1 MWEEKNSLL
10 FGNYTHM
17 SRLGKQP
24 IALPEKV
31 TATYVDGILT
41 IKGPKGELARPVNG
55 TAVAVSL
62 TEHEIAFAPAKET
75 KEARALWGTYAAHV
89 RNMITGVTEGFK
101 KVLEIE
107 GVGYRAEAQ
116 GSNKI
121 KILAGFSHPVELT
134 APQGVEIATEK
145 GTITIS
151 GIDIDAVGQ
160 FAANVRAVKKPEPYK
175 GKGIRYAGEY
185 IIRKQGKKGT
195 A

>member
-1 MWEEKNSLL
+1 
-10 FGNYTHM
+10 M

-24 IALPEKV
+24 ISLPEKV
-31 TATYVDGILT
+31 TATYADGTLT
-41 IKGPKGELARPVNG
+41 IKGPKGELSRPVKQDV
-55 TAVAVSL
+55 TVTVS
-62 TEHEIAFAPAKET
+62 EHELSFAPTKDT
-75 KEARALWGTYAAHV
+75 KEARALWGTYAAHA
-89 RNMITGVTEGFK
+89 RNMIVGVTEGFK

-116 GSNKI
+116 GGNKI
-121 KILAGFSHPVELT
+121 KLLAGFSHPVELV

-151 GIDIDAVGQ
+151 GIDLEAVGQ
-160 FAANVRAVKKPEPYK
+160 FAADVRAVKKPEPYK
-175 GKGIRYAGEY
+175 GKGIRYSGEY